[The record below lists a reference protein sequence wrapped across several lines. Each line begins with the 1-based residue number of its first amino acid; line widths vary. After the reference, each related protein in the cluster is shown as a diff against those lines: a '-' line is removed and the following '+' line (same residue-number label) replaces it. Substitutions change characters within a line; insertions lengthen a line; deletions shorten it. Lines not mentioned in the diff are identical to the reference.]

1 MWLPFIVWSSV
12 LNAILSVAVVGP
24 SALSA
29 VYRESSSFEVG
40 LVCTF
45 GFLWGSG
52 TACFSLGIQLVS
64 SRPHPSRARVLLF
77 VFGQSFAVS
86 EAPSRVLKPF
96 LSCLLSLSILVVR

>member
-1 MWLPFIVWSSV
+1 MVGDNRENVWLPFTVWGAV
-12 LNAILSVAVVGP
+12 LNVILCVAVVGR

-29 VYRESSSFEVG
+29 VYRESSSFDIG

-64 SRPHPSRARVLLF
+64 SR
-77 VFGQSFAVS
+77 
-86 EAPSRVLKPF
+86 
-96 LSCLLSLSILVVR
+96 LSS